1 MPVNLEITIGKN
13 VYTQI
18 YPGEPTDKVS
28 VQFRVSNH
36 ADYFETEEGNPGS
49 LNYLKDGKYWSKEN
63 ASQQSSLTVID
74 GKRGIVEDSPFPEDK
89 FPKRTRAVPVKDRTD
104 PDGKVYPSLTAMC
117 KAWNIPRYI
126 YKGRLN
132 LNWSK
137 EDALC
142 TPIAPHSKK
151 KDK

>member
-28 VQFRVSNH
+28 VQVQVSKQPS
-36 ADYFETEEGNPGS
+36 YFNTEEGNPGS
-49 LNYLKDGKYWSKEN
+49 LSDLKNSF
-63 ASQQSSLTVID
+63 
-74 GKRGIVEDSPFPEDK
+74 FPEDK
-89 FPKRTRAVPVKDRTD
+89 LSKHTRAVSVKDRTD

-117 KAWNIPRYI
+117 KAWNIPVYI

-132 LNWSK
+132 LHWSK
-137 EDALC
+137 EDALL
-142 TPIAPHSKK
+142 TPIGPQNKK
-151 KDK
+151 KGK